1 MTEQAGGKMARIVVV
16 EDDADLRDSVCRYL
30 TLIGL
35 EACAA
40 GSGQEL
46 FALQVD
52 WASAVVVLDVNLP
65 DCDGFSVARR
75 LRSLCPTVGIIMLTA
90 RNQVDDRVTG
100 LTSGADSY
108 LVKPVQL
115 RELLAVIESLSRRLN
130 ISDSGGAPAPLAAL
144 SLPTHPVIGSPQ
156 PPTPSS
162 FKPPVVPLT
171 GSPWVFEVSSWSL
184 FTPQG
189 VQVSLTNAEFRVLRV
204 LVADAGH
211 SVSRDQISE
220 ALGKAPGEQEDRSID
235 AILTRLRRKVRE
247 ETGLPLP
254 VKAARTV
261 GYVFVAP
268 VSVQE

>member
-1 MTEQAGGKMARIVVV
+1 MARIVVV

-35 EACAA
+35 DACGAA
-40 GSGQEL
+40 SGQEL

-52 WASAVVVLDVNLP
+52 WTSAVVVLDVNLP
-65 DCDGFSVARR
+65 DCDGFTVARR

-130 ISDSGGAPAPLAAL
+130 ISDAAVPVTPLPAA
-144 SLPTHPVIGSPQ
+144 SLPAFAAVAPPVPSPVR
-156 PPTPSS
+156 SS
-162 FKPPVVPLT
+162 FKPSPATLA
-171 GSPWVFEVSSWSL
+171 GNPWVFEVSSWSL

-189 VQVSLTNAEFRVLRV
+189 AQVSLTNAEFRVLRV

-268 VSVQE
+268 VTVQE